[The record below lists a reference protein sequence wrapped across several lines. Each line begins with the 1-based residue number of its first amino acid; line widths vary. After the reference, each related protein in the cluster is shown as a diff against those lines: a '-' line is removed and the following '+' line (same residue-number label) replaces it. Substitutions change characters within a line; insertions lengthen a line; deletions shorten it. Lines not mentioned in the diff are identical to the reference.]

1 MWKFQRTLLV
11 LLFVLVAPAAGQTYP
26 AKPVRMVVPYAA
38 GGTYDIYARTIGQRL
53 GEFWGQPVVIEN
65 RFGANGI
72 IGTELVAKSAPD
84 GYTIMMGGIGPH
96 GINPSLYPNLP
107 YDPVRDFA
115 PVIHIASAP
124 NILIVHPSVKAKSVK
139 ELIALAQAN
148 PGQLTFSS
156 AGSGSSQHL
165 SGELF
170 KAVAGLKMT
179 HIPYKGGAPG
189 ATAVVAGEASMMF
202 ASASDAL
209 KFIGAGRVRALA
221 VTSERRIGVLPDV
234 PTMVEEGIPGVVA
247 EAWFGVLAPA
257 ATPAEIVI
265 KLNRDINNALKMPDV
280 ASHISLQGSAAII
293 GGSPEQFGTFIKA
306 EIAKWASVVK
316 SSGARI
322 D

>member
-1 MWKFQRTLLV
+1 MWKFIRTLLV
-11 LLFVLVAPAAGQTYP
+11 LLVVLVAPAAAQTYP

-53 GEFWGQPVVIEN
+53 GDFWGQPVVIEN

-107 YDPVRDFA
+107 YDPLRDFA

-124 NILIVHPSVKAKSVK
+124 NILIVPPSVKAKSVK

-165 SGELF
+165 SAELF
-170 KAVAGLKMT
+170 KAVTGLKMT

-189 ATAVVAGEASMMF
+189 ATAVVAGEVSMMF

-234 PTMVEEGIPGVVA
+234 PTMVEEGIPDVVA

-280 ASHISLQGSAAII
+280 ASRISLQGSAVIV